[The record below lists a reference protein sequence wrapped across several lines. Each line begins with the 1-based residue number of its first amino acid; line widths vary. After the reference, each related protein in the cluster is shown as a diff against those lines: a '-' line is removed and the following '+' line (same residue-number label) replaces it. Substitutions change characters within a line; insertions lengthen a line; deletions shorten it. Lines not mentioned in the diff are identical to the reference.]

1 MYTAF
6 CHFISNNS
14 KSTFPDTHFLSVST
28 VSTTY
33 KIERKRYDLTSL
45 YDYRRNQKMMYLK
58 IEYILETEAKK
69 VAQINDAFAKP
80 IARFYFAKFFE
91 ERRVVRLSYD
101 DL

>member
-1 MYTAF
+1 
-6 CHFISNNS
+6 
-14 KSTFPDTHFLSVST
+14 
-28 VSTTY
+28 
-33 KIERKRYDLTSL
+33 
-45 YDYRRNQKMMYLK
+45 MMYLK
-58 IEYILETEAKK
+58 TEYILETEAKK